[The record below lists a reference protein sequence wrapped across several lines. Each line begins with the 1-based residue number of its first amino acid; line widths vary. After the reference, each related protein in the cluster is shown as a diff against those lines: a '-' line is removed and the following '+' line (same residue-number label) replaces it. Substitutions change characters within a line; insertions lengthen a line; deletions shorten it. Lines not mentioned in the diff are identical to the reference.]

1 MREDK
6 TGGIPQ
12 KWDASFLFIIFQKKQ
27 LKLTYEEARK
37 ELEDILEQ
45 LQNKVI
51 TIDDL
56 TAKTKRAKELVQFC
70 QEKLR
75 TTQEELDSLLEE

>member
-1 MREDK
+1 M
-6 TGGIPQ
+6 P
-12 KWDASFLFIIFQKKQ
+12 LFYLLYFKKH

-37 ELEDILEQ
+37 ELEDILDE

-56 TAKTKRAKELVQFC
+56 TAKTKRAKELVLFC

-75 TTQEELDSLLEE
+75 TTQEELDSLFEE